1 MAVEILFNTI
11 QEYAYPLIE
20 ACGMHLDPYGYIVD
34 SDNHKLC
41 FKNPRYVEGD
51 NTSEISPVLYPV
63 IPLKDS
69 DYLEIKDKLDTDL
82 FNPFTNIKHMIIIA
96 VKLKH
101 LAAVDLNPELLK
113 SAIDEDDWDKFDEYI
128 GLSNDINM
136 LGQID
141 YALVD
146 LSLPEKPEIIRYACP
161 PEEPVKGLWALCVE
175 IYNRYVSQRPPFLKQ
190 FQDIEKSWKKI
201 VTAMKKWDKLRK
213 GIVAEIHK
221 EDNQSMNVEYMD
233 LSESVTPG
241 EAINVFTMSKPLT
254 SDDFLMCEDGADM
267 NGKALQDFLTSL
279 FNEDSLRP
287 VVEPV
292 ESDDEVETI
301 VTPIGVN
308 EQIGFDKMETVKT
321 DAVERSSSIV
331 KEDPKPVVEITP
343 ENNEKPVISNSIFK
357 KKSDNTTS
365 SQQSLN
371 FNNPGMYGNM
381 FGQMGMMNPMM
392 ARMPTMNM
400 DDMCLGDVINP
411 YANY

>member
-1 MAVEILFNTI
+1 M
-11 QEYAYPLIE
+11 
-20 ACGMHLDPYGYIVD
+20 
-34 SDNHKLC
+34 
-41 FKNPRYVEGD
+41 
-51 NTSEISPVLYPV
+51 
-63 IPLKDS
+63 
-69 DYLEIKDKLDTDL
+69 
-82 FNPFTNIKHMIIIA
+82 
-96 VKLKH
+96 
-101 LAAVDLNPELLK
+101 
-113 SAIDEDDWDKFDEYI
+113 
-128 GLSNDINM
+128 
-136 LGQID
+136 
-141 YALVD
+141 
-146 LSLPEKPEIIRYACP
+146 
-161 PEEPVKGLWALCVE
+161 
-175 IYNRYVSQRPPFLKQ
+175 
-190 FQDIEKSWKKI
+190 EKSWKKI